1 MNILIMKQSIII
13 LIPLLFLLNGCSMQ
27 GRNDLYQ
34 QTDSVVY
41 ALLETVPVTSPGG
54 EDAADDPAIW
64 INHREPGKSLIIG
77 THKKAGLYVYTLEGK
92 EFAFYPV
99 GNVNNVDVR
108 YGFSLGDGTRID
120 LIGASNRSDNSIVLM
135 TIDPETY
142 LLYNILEQKTYSA
155 LSEVY
160 GFTFYHNRSAN
171 RYYAFVVAKD
181 GAGEQWEINA
191 GENNLVR
198 LTRVRSFSF
207 KSQTEGLVADDDL
220 GYLYAAEE
228 GHCIWKIPADPD
240 KEALKLKIEL
250 SDSLN
255 PKIVYDLEGLAIYYG
270 KEPHH
275 GYLMASVQGN
285 NSYALFERKEG
296 NRYLGSFYIGADI
309 TDGTED
315 TDGLE
320 VTSSALG
327 SLHPNGI
334 LVVQD
339 GYNYEGD
346 SLMTQNFKIIPWE
359 RIAALF
365 EPALITSE

>member
-1 MNILIMKQSIII
+1 MQS
-13 LIPLLFLLNGCSMQ
+13 
-27 GRNDLYQ
+27 RNDRVQ
-34 QTDSVVY
+34 QTDSVAY
-41 ALLETVPVTSPGG
+41 ALLETVPVISPEG

-64 INHREPGKSLIIG
+64 INLQDPGNSLIIG

-92 EFAFYPV
+92 ELAFYPV
-99 GNVNNVDVR
+99 GNVNNVDIR
-108 YGFSLGDGTRID
+108 YGFTLGDGTRVD

-142 LLYNILEQKTYSA
+142 VLYDILEQKTYSA

-160 GFTFYHNRSAN
+160 GFSFYHNKSAN

-181 GAGEQWEINA
+181 GAGEQWEVTA

-207 KSQTEGLVADDDL
+207 ESQTEGLVADDEL

-240 KEALKLKIEL
+240 KEALKVKIAL

-255 PKIVYDLEGLAIYYG
+255 PNIVYDLEGLAIYYG
-270 KEPHH
+270 KEPYQ
-275 GYLMASVQGN
+275 GYLLASVQGN
-285 NSYALFERKEG
+285 NSYALFERKEE
-296 NRYLGSFYIGADI
+296 NRYLGSFYIGTDI

-327 SLHPNGI
+327 SMYPNGI

-346 SLMTQNFKIIPWE
+346 SLATQNFKIIPWE
-359 RIAALF
+359 RIAGLF
-365 EPALITSE
+365 NPALLAD